1 MSCLNG
7 PIHALIRKDLTALA
21 MLVMGLAVEHPA
33 FSCSFGNRSI
43 DPSFVLAALS
53 TLDGGLTIFKAYFR
67 VWCINVY
74 QYQLLLVVGIALRMR
89 LLSFNRLIDAKIFR
103 IGALDVHADV
113 RPRF

>member
-1 MSCLNG
+1 M
-7 PIHALIRKDLTALA
+7 RKNLTALA
-21 MLVMGLAVEHPA
+21 MFVMRLTVKDPA
-33 FSCSFGNRSI
+33 LSCSFGHRSI

-53 TLDGGLTIFKAYFR
+53 TLDGGFSIFKAYFR
-67 VWCINVY
+67 VWCIDVY
-74 QYQLLLVVGIALRMR
+74 QYQLLLVVGIALRLR